1 VSSDK
6 FRNKYRIPSARAQ
19 WWDYRN
25 GASYF
30 ITICTAHKE
39 NYFGKIING
48 QMALSR
54 IGIIADMLWH
64 EIKNHF
70 HSVELGEF
78 VVMPNHIHGIMIINN
93 TENNSVVDV
102 GILPDVETLPDV
114 GILPDVE
121 TLHATSLQQ
130 QPSPSPSP
138 SPQSSPSQN
147 EFMQSISPKS
157 KSIATVLRSYKSAVT
172 NHVHRLGYD
181 FAWQPR
187 FYDRIIRNDD
197 EYRRIACYIINNPVN
212 WKKDKSTI

>member
-1 VSSDK
+1 MSSDK

-64 EIKNHF
+64 EIKNH
-70 HSVELGEF
+70 
-78 VVMPNHIHGIMIINN
+78 
-93 TENNSVVDV
+93 
-102 GILPDVETLPDV
+102 
-114 GILPDVE
+114 
-121 TLHATSLQQ
+121 
-130 QPSPSPSP
+130 
-138 SPQSSPSQN
+138 
-147 EFMQSISPKS
+147 
-157 KSIATVLRSYKSAVT
+157 
-172 NHVHRLGYD
+172 VHRLGYD

-197 EYRRIACYIINNPVN
+197 EYRRIACYIINNPAN
-212 WKKDKSTI
+212 WKKDKVTI

>member
-1 VSSDK
+1 MSSDK

-19 WWDYRN
+19 WWDYVN
-25 GASYF
+25 KASYF

-70 HSVELGEF
+70 HLMELGEF

-102 GILPDVETLPDV
+102 ETLPDV
-114 GILPDVE
+114 GILPIVE

-130 QPSPSPSP
+130 QPSPPPQSSPQ
-138 SPQSSPSQN
+138 SPQSSSSQN

-197 EYRRIACYIINNPVN
+197 EYRRIACYIINNPAN
-212 WKKDKSTI
+212 WKKDKVTI